1 MNKPKRKEQLS
12 LLETIS
18 NFNKKMKFSLPSI
31 LMKVLKL
38 TLLSLASTDN
48 LSQTLDTNN
57 RVILKYII

>member
-31 LMKVLKL
+31 LMKVLKQN
-38 TLLSLASTDN
+38 LLSLASTDN
-48 LSQTLDTNN
+48 LSQMLDTNN